1 MKELHL
7 NAYAKVNLGLDVV
20 RRLENGYHEVKMIM
34 QSIELFDR
42 VTIKKTDEPGIHLSM
57 DREDLPVDQGN
68 IAYRAASLL
77 MDRLPADQGV
87 DIYIEKIIPVAA
99 GMAGGSTDGAAV
111 LMGMNYL
118 YGLGCSQDELMT
130 LGLKLGA
137 DVPFCI
143 MQGTALSEGI
153 GEVLTR
159 LPVMSDYYILIA
171 KPSVSVSTKY
181 VYQHLELN
189 EDTVHP
195 DIDGMREAIRKDDL
209 DGVVSRMGN
218 VLAAVTEKEH
228 PEIIRLKELML
239 EGGAEGALMSG
250 SGPTVFG
257 IFKEKQQGD
266 LAMTHVL
273 ESGIT
278 QEVFLVKP
286 YGGV

>member
-42 VTIKKTDEPGIHLSM
+42 VTISKTDHAGIHLRMS
-57 DREDLPVDQGN
+57 REDLPVDEGN
-68 IAYRAASLL
+68 IAYRAAALL
-77 MDRLPADQGV
+77 LDRLPEGQGV
-87 DIYIEKIIPVAA
+87 DIYIEKNIPVAA

-111 LMGMNYL
+111 LMGMNFI
-118 YGLGCSQDELMT
+118 YGLKCSQDELMA

-153 GEVLTR
+153 GEILTR
-159 LPVMSDYYILIA
+159 LPVMSDYYILVA
-171 KPSVSVSTKY
+171 KPPVSVSTKY

-189 EDTVHP
+189 EDTEHP

-218 VLAAVTEKEH
+218 VLATVTEREH
-228 PEIIRLKELML
+228 PEIIRLKELMM

-266 LAMTHVL
+266 LAMAHVL
-273 ESGIT
+273 DSGIT
-278 QEVFLVKP
+278 QEVYLVKP